1 MHICVTE
8 VDKNTKIPCIV
19 EPQRTGPSMPDVK
32 GLLILWADKST
43 WPVEL
48 AEDGTYLRA
57 PKYYGTCDDDAD
69 ITISGVLEV
78 ITEAEFLQ
86 RKDTELLQRKDKEI
100 IDGKPFA
107 SWVWNEEEQR
117 WFPPFPRPA
126 DAVIN
131 GGTIRYQWDET
142 ITNWTPMENQG

>member
-8 VDKNTKIPCIV
+8 VDKDTRIPCTV

-32 GLLILWADKST
+32 GLAILWADKSA

-48 AEDGTYLRA
+48 AEDGTYLCA
-57 PKYYGTCDDDAD
+57 PKYYCTCDDDAD
-69 ITISGVLEV
+69 TTIPGVLEV

-86 RKDTELLQRKDKEI
+86 RKDAEI
-100 IDGKPFA
+100 LARKPFA
-107 SWVWNEEEQR
+107 SWVWNEEEQM
-117 WFPPFPRPA
+117 WYPPFPRPA

-131 GGTIRYQWDET
+131 GGTVRYQWDEAT
-142 ITNWTPMENQG
+142 VNWVPLEE